1 MTLFEG
7 NNMKTVVI
15 TGSTRG
21 IGFGMASSFLD
32 LGCAV
37 MVSGRTQTAVDE
49 AVKKLAARH
58 GADRVHGI
66 LCNVSDPAQL
76 QALWDVTVTAFGH
89 VDIWI
94 NNAGI
99 AAESRPVWEISSE
112 QVSAVVRTNLTGAIL
127 GCSVAIRGMLKQGYG
142 AVYNLEGLGSDH
154 GRFVPGTTTYGTTK
168 AALRYFDDALAVE
181 LKGKPVICGSILPGM
196 VYTNLL
202 TGEHDGRKQDLNQIK
217 GIMNI
222 IGDRVEAVAPKIA
235 QQVLV
240 NTTNGAR
247 IRMMSGASV
256 MWRFMTAP
264 FIKRHVID

>member
-1 MTLFEG
+1 
-7 NNMKTVVI
+7 MKSIVI

-21 IGFGMASSFLD
+21 IGFGMADSFLS

-37 MVSGRTQTAVDE
+37 MVSGRTQIAVNE
-49 AVKKLAARH
+49 AVKKLAESRS
-58 GADRVHGI
+58 ADRVRG
-66 LCNVSDPAQL
+66 LPCDVSDIAQL
-76 QALWDVTVTAFGH
+76 QALWDAAVVEFGH

-99 AAESRPVWEISSE
+99 AAESRPAWEISPE
-112 QVSAVVRTNLTGAIL
+112 QLNLVVRTNLTGAML
-127 GCSVAIRGMLKQGYG
+127 GCGVAIRGMLKQGHG
-142 AVYNLEGLGSDH
+142 AVYNLEGLGSDR

-168 AALRYFDDALAVE
+168 AALRYFDDALTNE

-196 VYTNLL
+196 VYTNLV

-222 IGDRVEAVAPKIA
+222 IGDRVEVVAPKIA
-235 QQVLV
+235 QQVLA
-240 NTTNGAR
+240 NITNGAR
-247 IRMMSGASV
+247 IRMMSGATV